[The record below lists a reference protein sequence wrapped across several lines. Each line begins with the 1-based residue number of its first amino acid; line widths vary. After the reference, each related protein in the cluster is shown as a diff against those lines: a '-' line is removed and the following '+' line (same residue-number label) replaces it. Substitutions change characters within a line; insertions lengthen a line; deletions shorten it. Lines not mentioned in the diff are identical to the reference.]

1 MDSPGP
7 TEMPRPAAPP
17 VVVDPA
23 ALPASGEPSLADVL
37 AQVSAQGGD
46 PRLLVDLQETFSCL
60 SIRKQRTLLRFV
72 ATGNLAAAGRAGHDV
87 TTTQSA
93 YEVARRDFTDP
104 RMQYCLRAIQQA
116 EHGNG
121 TALATIL
128 AHHLAG
134 FQGSE
139 GDKNRS
145 AKVGLA
151 IYRQTRPVP
160 VPGTKPLAE
169 QLLDEMSE
177 SELETFIQEKRWPER
192 FKDRLQPS
200 MFATMDVRHHH
211 GRLPP
216 EQSAQDPVNNHAA
229 RHREP
234 QESREPL
241 DTVDTAPP
249 RSAPPSSPSRAPSY
263 GDYVAAPPPTTVH
276 GERVYDPQA
285 TASTPSTGSIN
296 APLLENYATAQ
307 REIALGEARLREA
320 RDPVVHPDLQ
330 RLALRD
336 RRW

>member
-1 MDSPGP
+1 VDSPVRAGMPQP
-7 TEMPRPAAPP
+7 TAPAA
-17 VVVDPA
+17 VVDPA
-23 ALPASGEPSLADVL
+23 ALPASSEPSLADVL

-151 IYRQTRPVP
+151 IYRQTRPMP
-160 VPGTKPLAE
+160 VPGTKPLAD

-177 SELETFIQEKRWPER
+177 RELETFITEKRWPER
-192 FKDRLQPS
+192 FRDRLAPS
-200 MFATMDVRHHH
+200 RCAAMDVRHHH
-211 GRLPP
+211 GRDEPQHPP
-216 EQSAQDPVNNHAA
+216 DDVNSHA
-229 RHREP
+229 RHHEP
-234 QESREPL
+234 RASSEPL
-241 DTVDTAPP
+241 DPTDVAPP
-249 RSAPPSSPSRAPSY
+249 RSALPSAGASSSVTRDYIGATAPVF
-263 GDYVAAPPPTTVH
+263 GDD
-276 GERVYDPQA
+276 RVYDPQA
-285 TASTPSTGSIN
+285 AASPTPTAAIN
-296 APLLENYATAQ
+296 APLLESYATAQ

-320 RDPVVHPDLQ
+320 REPDVPPAL
-330 RLALRD
+330 RDVALRD